1 MPFSGHAPN
10 DRLETCPTF
19 DPGHKMPQ
27 PNVLILRAPGTNC
40 DNETAFAFQKAGAKT
55 ETLHINR
62 LLENPGLFE
71 RFQILCVPGGFSY
84 GDDIAS
90 GRILGNQIQ
99 HHLNDQMVKFKD
111 EGKLMLGICNGFQ
124 ILMKS
129 PVLLPADKEKGPAAT
144 LTTNDSGK
152 YEDRWVHLETRGSK
166 CVFLQDIEQMYL
178 PVAHAEGK
186 FVARDESVLQNLDA
200 AGQLAL
206 RYVSPRG
213 APTEGWSGE
222 GPVVRAESDI
232 PSKIRGILPFPEN
245 PNGAQADVAGVCDST
260 GRVLGLMPHP
270 ERYLDPMQHPCWTRG
285 EAGKVG
291 DGFQIFVNAV
301 KYFGD

>member
-1 MPFSGHAPN
+1 MPIPH
-10 DRLETCPTF
+10 
-19 DPGHKMPQ
+19 
-27 PNVLILRAPGTNC
+27 VLVLRAPGTNC
-40 DNETAFAFQKAGAKT
+40 DKETAFAFEKAGATT

-62 LLENPGLFE
+62 LLENPSLFE
-71 RFQILCVPGGFSY
+71 KFQILCVPGGFSY

-111 EGKLMLGICNGFQ
+111 DGKLMLGICNGFQ

-129 PVLLPADKEKGPAAT
+129 PVLLPADREKGPVAT

-166 CVFLQDIEQMYL
+166 CVFLKGIERMYL

-186 FVARDESVLQNLDA
+186 FVTRDESVLKELDA
-200 AGQLAL
+200 ADQLTL
-206 RYVSPRG
+206 RYVSANG
-213 APTEGWSGE
+213 SANAGD
-222 GPVVRAESDI
+222 A
-232 PSKIRGILPFPEN
+232 ILPFPEN
-245 PNGAQADVAGVCDST
+245 PNGAQANVAGACDST

-270 ERYLDPMQHPCWTRG
+270 ERHINRFQHPQWTRSDTPSD
-285 EAGKVG
+285 EVG
-291 DGFQIFVNAV
+291 DGFQIFINAV
-301 KYFGD
+301 EYFAD